1 MQDTFVAS
9 SSVKLESKSS
19 IFNKIKSIV
28 HYSLKVFLNFLLT
41 VLIIITSLFVI
52 SFADTKINEYSGRQ
66 VAPLIG
72 AYVIV
77 SPSIKV
83 QDAIL
88 VARTNPKNLNVGDII
103 TFKSTDS
110 RYNGYT
116 ITHRINEINTTSD
129 GKRIFITKGDN
140 NVSTDS
146 SPVLE
151 ENIYGKVILKF
162 PKLGV
167 VQQFVFTS
175 IGFILVIVLP
185 LILLVCYNLFKLYR
199 LKKDKNKK
207 VEIISAGDDIEI
219 I

>member
-66 VAPLIG
+66 AAPLIG

-77 SPSIKV
+77 SPSMVPTIK
-83 QDAIL
+83 

-110 RYNGYT
+110 RYKGYT

-175 IGFILVIVLP
+175 VGFILVIFLP

>member
-77 SPSIKV
+77 SPSMVPTIKV

-110 RYNGYT
+110 RYNG
-116 ITHRINEINTTSD
+116 
-129 GKRIFITKGDN
+129 
-140 NVSTDS
+140 
-146 SPVLE
+146 
-151 ENIYGKVILKF
+151 
-162 PKLGV
+162 
-167 VQQFVFTS
+167 
-175 IGFILVIVLP
+175 
-185 LILLVCYNLFKLYR
+185 
-199 LKKDKNKK
+199 
-207 VEIISAGDDIEI
+207 
-219 I
+219 